1 MLRNYIDV
9 SEQFVDYLCERAAIC
24 VQKNAVANRECQALI
39 KKNIGAL
46 DSVIKESIFSLS
58 SVCLLGKPSLSILN
72 VAKTKALF
80 LWIAQNG
87 DDEKV
92 VPVAVLQR
100 VQSIIKQKMPDV
112 FTKYEKGMNQ
122 ATRCEYENGRDIFR
136 HLNSIVDETA
146 LVSITL
152 WIKFL
157 LSSKAKGTIDKQ
169 RLFSLCQCI
178 RIPMMATWSIS
189 YEQKR
194 DFAKFLTSMA
204 AIEKEAGIRDDI
216 IEIIRE
222 ENQKD
227 LLFMVNREEFRQL
240 IRRCDA
246 KNEEGRCL
254 NLNLYYSDTNEKDK
268 PDKKITFYSVQSDLI
283 RGMFGTLSDSS
294 AYVDDLFKP
303 GIGESDINSIAAGL
317 QEGFQN
323 MKPYV
328 KVQYE
333 SDSFEDIL
341 DFDKKYDD
349 DIFFPYIAQTVWFM
363 KNLKRVSCDGIQ
375 SMRQLVYQT
384 WVFQRTGQKSEID
397 KQTARK
403 IDAVQRE
410 LDSTT
415 SKVQAL
421 NTENN
426 DLKER
431 YFSLLRRYNHLQSE
445 IEKRDLEKIERA
457 DEKDADKLTNELAE
471 LELSIEEENPEILD
485 KDWVKTLHSLLQG
498 KNVFIVGGNENLLK
512 KISDEFPELH
522 VIDTDRST
530 TIENAIAHADFVF
543 FRYSSL
549 SHGMYWRVRNI
560 CRASNVLYGYLR
572 NYTALYLLAKDMC
585 EKLNAE

>member
-1 MLRNYIDV
+1 MY
-9 SEQFVDYLCERAAIC
+9 
-24 VQKNAVANRECQALI
+24 
-39 KKNIGAL
+39 
-46 DSVIKESIFSLS
+46 
-58 SVCLLGKPSLSILN
+58 
-72 VAKTKALF
+72 
-80 LWIAQNG
+80 
-87 DDEKV
+87 
-92 VPVAVLQR
+92 
-100 VQSIIKQKMPDV
+100 
-112 FTKYEKGMNQ
+112 
-122 ATRCEYENGRDIFR
+122 
-136 HLNSIVDETA
+136 
-146 LVSITL
+146 
-152 WIKFL
+152 
-157 LSSKAKGTIDKQ
+157 
-169 RLFSLCQCI
+169 
-178 RIPMMATWSIS
+178 
-189 YEQKR
+189 
-194 DFAKFLTSMA
+194 
-204 AIEKEAGIRDDI
+204 
-216 IEIIRE
+216 
-222 ENQKD
+222 
-227 LLFMVNREEFRQL
+227 
-240 IRRCDA
+240 
-246 KNEEGRCL
+246 
-254 NLNLYYSDTNEKDK
+254 
-268 PDKKITFYSVQSDLI
+268 
-283 RGMFGTLSDSS
+283 
-294 AYVDDLFKP
+294 
-303 GIGESDINSIAAGL
+303 
-317 QEGFQN
+317 
-323 MKPYV
+323 
-328 KVQYE
+328 
-333 SDSFEDIL
+333 

-384 WVFQRTGQKSEID
+384 WVFQRTGQKAEID

-512 KISDEFPELH
+512 KISDGFPELH

-560 CRASNVLYGYLR
+560 CRASNVPYGYLR